1 MQSYTLQCMKCTFH
15 FEKGFLMLDLLELE
29 QFVAVSKLGSFSKT
43 ARRFYVSTPT
53 ITRAMRH
60 VEEAFGVPLFDHEK
74 NKVTLNDTGK
84 LAVEHARH
92 VLHEA
97 DAAVAQVQAFDRS
110 LRTITVVSC
119 APAPLWELL
128 PLITRLYPDLS
139 ANTRIANL
147 PETERAL
154 KEGACDAVV
163 LPFRPEDEGLVVR
176 HLVDEQLQL
185 CVKREHPLA
194 DRESV
199 TLDELNGFNFLL
211 GTDLGF
217 WNDICRT
224 KLAASKFL
232 VQNDDFSLAEII
244 RQSSLPC
251 FTTDVALQANFRDV
265 GDDRVSIPIT
275 DPEVDVSFYLV
286 ANPSQKI
293 EKLFARA

>member
-1 MQSYTLQCMKCTFH
+1 
-15 FEKGFLMLDLLELE
+15 MLDLLELE
-29 QFVAVSKLGSFSKT
+29 QLIAVEELGSFSK
-43 ARRFYVSTPT
+43 AAQRSYVSTPT

-60 VEEAFGVPLFDHEK
+60 VEEAFGVSLFDRDK
-74 NKVTLNDTGK
+74 NRVTLNDTGK

-92 VLHEA
+92 VLREA
-97 DAAVAQVQAFDRS
+97 DAAIASVQAFDRS
-110 LRTITVVSC
+110 RRTITVVSC
-119 APAPLWELL
+119 APAPLWELI

-139 ANTRIANL
+139 ANTRIAGL
-147 PETERAL
+147 AETERAL
-154 KEGACDAVV
+154 KDGACDAAV
-163 LPFRPEDEGLVVR
+163 LPYRPDGERLMVR
-176 HLVDEQLQL
+176 HLMDERLQL
-185 CVKREHPLA
+185 CVKRGHPLA

-217 WNDICRT
+217 WNDICRA

-232 VQNDDFSLAEII
+232 MQSDDFSLAEII

-251 FTTDVALQANFRDV
+251 FTTDAALRADFRDI

-275 DPEVDVSFYLV
+275 DPEVNASFYLV

-293 EKLFARA
+293 EKLFARV

>member
-1 MQSYTLQCMKCTFH
+1 
-15 FEKGFLMLDLLELE
+15 MLDLLELE
-29 QFVAVSKLGSFSKT
+29 QLIAVEELGSFSKT
-43 ARRFYVSTPT
+43 AQRFYVSTPT

-60 VEEAFGVPLFDHEK
+60 VEEAFGVSLFERDK
-74 NKVTLNDTGK
+74 NKVKLNDTGK
-84 LAVEHARH
+84 LAVEYARH

-97 DAAVAQVQAFDRS
+97 DSAIAQVQAFDRS

-154 KEGACDAVV
+154 KAGSCDAIV
-163 LPFRPEDEGLVVR
+163 LPYRPEDKTLAVR
-176 HLVDEQLQL
+176 HLMDEQLQL

-194 DRESV
+194 ERESV
-199 TLDELNGFNFLL
+199 TLDEINGFNFLL
-211 GTDLGF
+211 GSDLGF
-217 WNDICRT
+217 WNDICRA
-224 KLAASKFL
+224 KLSASKFL
-232 VQNDDFSLAEII
+232 VQSNDFSLAEII

-251 FTTDVALQANFRDV
+251 FTTDVALRAGFRDV

-275 DPEVDVSFYLV
+275 DPEVNVSFYLV
-286 ANPSQKI
+286 ANRTQRT
-293 EKLFARA
+293 EKMFV